1 MFLYIFIDTMKSD
14 KLKNQILD
22 IFEEIKQDTQ
32 SELQLE
38 GLSGAYA
45 KLAKFL
51 LQQVKGGKFL
61 RNYDIDDNVGRM
73 VFQTGSGKKIV
84 FNDMKLGV
92 TANKTW
98 KGKKDSEFFSYKDH
112 KKILSFALADI

>member
-1 MFLYIFIDTMKSD
+1 MKSE
-14 KLKNQILD
+14 KLKKEILE
-22 IFEEIKQDTQ
+22 IFEELKHDTQ
-32 SELQLE
+32 NELQLE

-51 LQQVKGGKFL
+51 LQQVKKGKFL
-61 RNYDIDDNVGRM
+61 RNYDIDDNAGRM

-98 KGKKDSEFFSYKDH
+98 RGKKDSEFFGYNDF
-112 KKILSFALADI
+112 KKILNFSLADI

>member
-1 MFLYIFIDTMKSD
+1 MKSE
-14 KLKNQILD
+14 KLKTEILK
-22 IFEEIKQDTQ
+22 IFEEVKQEQQ

-38 GLSGAYA
+38 GLKGAYA

-51 LQQVKGGKFL
+51 LQQVKAGKFL
-61 RNYDIDDNVGRM
+61 RNYDIDDNAGRM
-73 VFQTGSGKKIV
+73 VFQTGSGKKVV

-98 KGKKDSEFFSYKDH
+98 KGKKHNEFFNYNDH
-112 KKILSFALADI
+112 KGILKFALADI

>member
-1 MFLYIFIDTMKSD
+1 MKSE
-14 KLKNQILD
+14 KLKTQILD

-51 LQQVKGGKFL
+51 LQQVKAGKFL
-61 RNYDIDDNVGRM
+61 RNYDIDDNAGRM

-112 KKILSFALADI
+112 KKILSFSLADI

>member
-1 MFLYIFIDTMKSD
+1 MKSE
-14 KLKNQILD
+14 KLKTQILD

-45 KLAKFL
+45 KLAKFM
-51 LQQVKGGKFL
+51 LQQVKAGKFL
-61 RNYDIDDNVGRM
+61 RNYDIDTDSGRLM
-73 VFQTGSGKKIV
+73 FQTGSGKKIV

-92 TANKTW
+92 TLNKTW
-98 KGKKDSEFFSYKDH
+98 KGKKDSEFFSYGDH
-112 KKILSFALADI
+112 KKILSFSLADI

>member
-1 MFLYIFIDTMKSD
+1 MFLYIFINTMKSD

-51 LQQVKGGKFL
+51 LGQVKGGKFL
-61 RNYDIDDNVGRM
+61 RNYDIDGNSGRM
-73 VFQTGSGKKIV
+73 VFQTGSGKKII
-84 FNDMKLGV
+84 FKDMKLGV

-98 KGKKDSEFFSYKDH
+98 KGRKSSEFFSYKDH
-112 KKILSFALADI
+112 KKMLSWALADI

>member
-1 MFLYIFIDTMKSD
+1 MKSD
-14 KLKNQILD
+14 KLKNQILS
-22 IFEEIKQDTQ
+22 IFDEIKQDTHG
-32 SELQLE
+32 ELQLE
-38 GLSGAYA
+38 SLGGAYA

-61 RNYDIDDNVGRM
+61 RNYDIEPDAGRM
-73 VFQTGSGKKIV
+73 VFHTGSGKKIV

-98 KGKKDSEFFSYKDH
+98 KGKTDSEFFSYKDH